1 LINFITKLFVM
12 KTFKIIVL
20 TLLVVSCA
28 PIRVNYDY
36 EKTTD
41 FNKYKTYNYYSD
53 IKTGLNELDTKRLLS
68 EIDVKLQ
75 SKGFTLSDTPDFFIN
90 IQSSEFQESQR
101 NTVGVGLG
109 GSGSNV
115 GGGLSIGIPIGQ
127 SNINLQIIIDF
138 IDENGNGLFW
148 QAVSES
154 SYNPKATPEKRE
166 AVLNAIVEKILL
178 EYPPQQ

>member
-1 LINFITKLFVM
+1 M
-12 KTFKIIVL
+12 KFLQILLVAIIVS
-20 TLLVVSCA
+20 SCA

-41 FNKYKTYNYYSD
+41 FTKYKTYNYYSD
-53 IKTGLNELDTKRLLS
+53 LETGMNELDTKRLLAA
-68 EIDVKLQ
+68 IDTKLQ
-75 SKGFTLSDTPDFFIN
+75 TKGLTLSETPDFFIN

-109 GSGSNV
+109 GSGRNI

-127 SNINLQIIIDF
+127 SKINRQIIIDF
-138 IDENGNGLFW
+138 IDENGKGLFW

-154 SYNPKATPEKRE
+154 NFNPNASPSTREEK
-166 AVLNAIVEKILL
+166 LKAIVEKVLSQ
-178 EYPPQQ
+178 YPPQ

>member
-1 LINFITKLFVM
+1 M
-12 KTFKIIVL
+12 KVLKIIVFA
-20 TLLVVSCA
+20 LLLVSCA
-28 PIRVNYDY
+28 TIHVNYDY
-36 EKTTD
+36 EKATD

-53 IKTGLNELDTKRLLS
+53 LQTGLNELDSKRLLAA
-68 EIDVKLQ
+68 IDTKLQ
-75 SKGFTLSDTPDFFIN
+75 SKGFSLSETPDFFIN

-109 GSGSNV
+109 GSGRNV
-115 GGGLSIGIPIGQ
+115 GGGLSLGIPIGQ
-127 SNINLQIIIDF
+127 SKINRRIIIDF

-154 SYNPKATPEKRE
+154 SYNPKASPEKRE
-166 AVLNAIVEKILL
+166 ATLNAIIEKVLL